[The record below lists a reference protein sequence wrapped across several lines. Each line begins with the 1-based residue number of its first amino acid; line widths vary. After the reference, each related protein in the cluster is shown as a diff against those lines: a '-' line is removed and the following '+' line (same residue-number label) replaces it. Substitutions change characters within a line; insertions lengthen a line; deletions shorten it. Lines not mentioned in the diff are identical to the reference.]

1 MKIRNIFSLFLLI
14 NVFVLAAE
22 ESVLTIQEN
31 GKNHGLPEIITF
43 SEPVKTGYFLPIY
56 TADTLKLK
64 NGVNAFADSLVN
76 EAGSFSGISAKILL
90 KSAFVFKFHLPGNT
104 GFGIGEK
111 SLFRATGFIQ
121 KFLTEKEVPFRM
133 QPEPPKPMFGNG
145 AKVLLY
151 I

>member
-64 NGVNAFADSLVN
+64 NGANAFADSLVN
-76 EAGSFSGISAKILL
+76 EAGSFSGISAKNIVEISFRIQIPLHRFL
-90 KSAFVFKFHLPGNT
+90 K
-104 GFGIGEK
+104 
-111 SLFRATGFIQ
+111 
-121 KFLTEKEVPFRM
+121 
-133 QPEPPKPMFGNG
+133 
-145 AKVLLY
+145 
-151 I
+151 